1 MGNGRCQFPT
11 ALRRGLECRNS
22 LLEATVDQGA
32 VLPTWEPWLMQR
44 GHPDETSTTL
54 MITNDMPLISL
65 KVYDMT
71 HV

>member
-1 MGNGRCQFPT
+1 MGNGRCQCPT

-32 VLPTWEPWLMQR
+32 VLLGRLMQR